1 MMLKKIIGITL
12 LGGFAVVLIFGA
24 VNRTLAKEIGN
35 EARSLS
41 VESSGERRMQQN
53 NPGEVPAQSGEGTRG
68 GQNGSSS
75 QYGYGNR
82 GEARETQQNSPSP
95 EAQVDGWVILEG
107 EVNSVDPTLVIITL
121 SNGNTVEISGRPWS
135 FALENGYTLQAGDQ
149 VRLTGFYEDA
159 ERYEVSAIE
168 NMTQGTSIQIRDQDG
183 RPLWAGRG
191 RQG

>member
-1 MMLKKIIGITL
+1 MLKKIIGITL
-12 LGGFAVVLIFGA
+12 LVGFAAVLIFGA
-24 VNRTLAKEIGN
+24 VNRTLAKETAN
-35 EARSLS
+35 KARSLS
-41 VESSGERRMQQN
+41 LESSGERRGQEN
-53 NPGEVPAQSGEGTRG
+53 NPGEVPVQAGEGSRG

-75 QYGYGNR
+75 QYGYGNC

-135 FALENGYTLQAGDQ
+135 FALEHGYALQAGDQ